1 VHRSQGGATEPDNL
15 VSLCHLHHRR
25 LHDGAYLIRPHPDV
39 GVIFERPDG
48 QPILR
53 RPPGVDPEVPRDA
66 ALRAAISAGDELCI
80 DATTAGA
87 TDAGAPMDLGYVVSA
102 VLDHAARAR
111 PLPVPG

>member
-1 VHRSQGGATEPDNL
+1 MANL
-15 VSLCHLHHRR
+15 VSLCHFHHRR

-53 RPPGVDPEVPRDA
+53 RPPPGDPGIPRDA
-66 ALRAAISAGDELCI
+66 ALRAAIPLGGELCI
-80 DATTAGA
+80 DAGTAAA
-87 TDAGAPMDLGYVVSA
+87 TDRGAHMDLGYVVSA